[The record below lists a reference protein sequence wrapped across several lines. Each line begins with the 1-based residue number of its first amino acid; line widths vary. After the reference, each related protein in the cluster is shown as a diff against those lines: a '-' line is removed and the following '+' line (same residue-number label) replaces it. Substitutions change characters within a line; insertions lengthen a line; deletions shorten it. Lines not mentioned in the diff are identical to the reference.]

1 MGFFEDFLKYFLRCW
16 IKYCVNFLEHSS
28 KKLIFREV
36 EAELER
42 LDEKTDKSPKITFNI
57 DDSGF
62 QDENLAEIPVK
73 PVETLVQANKV
84 HKIVLKLF
92 DTATKYFKIDG
103 WVTDHVE
110 VTQDMSRSV

>member
-1 MGFFEDFLKYFLRCW
+1 M
-16 IKYCVNFLEHSS
+16 EHSS

-57 DDSGF
+57 DESGF
-62 QDENLAEIPVK
+62 QDQNLAEIPVK

-110 VTQDMSRSV
+110 VTQDMSRSVWEKKINLR